1 MASPTEESPNKVLAN
16 KRKQKDKT
24 SQNSSLKAS
33 GPNSTSGVD
42 TAEVFQNQ
50 SDHEGR
56 MSLGYMQGLKNHTN
70 DLSGLSS
77 PAGKGTKKKSGS
89 ESSSGG
95 GQVTSSANSTH
106 RDSGRRNRPQRGNRG
121 FSSGSSDGEENGEDS
136 KKQRPPRKT
145 KGTKLMKPS
154 PLDSDDEATDSAD
167 EGHSGGEEGE
177 RREREQP
184 GISVLRRSQR
194 SLSRKDS
201 SETTNSA
208 TSPLD
213 ASLSAGTIFV
223 ESALPKEPLIGAGGL
238 AQPTSPVNMAVGYGA
253 GDSMAAHSVF
263 DKTPTQS
270 PLGTP
275 SASSPKMALEEQASP
290 GTPIPISPD
299 TPAPEVSVCTVRV
312 WGVRKGGKEAVF
324 SFQCTVYMCM
334 YMYVSSAHGRIC
346 IILTQ
351 GVQYSCS

>member
-1 MASPTEESPNKVLAN
+1 MASPTEESPNKVLVN
-16 KRKQKDKT
+16 KRKHKDKAG
-24 SQNSSLKAS
+24 QNSSLKAS

-42 TAEVFQNQ
+42 AEVSYQNQ

-56 MSLGYMQGLKNHTN
+56 MSVGYLQGLKNHTN
-70 DLSGLSS
+70 EASGLSS
-77 PAGKGTKKKSGS
+77 PVGKGGKKKSGS

-95 GQVTSSANSTH
+95 GQVTSSANSAH
-106 RDSGRRNRPQRGNRG
+106 RHGGRRNRPQRGNRG
-121 FSSGSSDGEENGEDS
+121 FSSGSSDGEETGEES

-167 EGHSGGEEGE
+167 EGHSGGEEGG
-177 RREREQP
+177 RREKTP
-184 GISVLRRSQR
+184 SGVSGLRRSQR

-201 SETTNSA
+201 SESTNSA

-213 ASLSAGTIFV
+213 ATLSAGTVFV
-223 ESALPKEPLIGAGGL
+223 ESALPKEPHIGL
-238 AQPTSPVNMAVGYGA
+238 AQPSSPVNMAVGYGA
-253 GDSMAAHSVF
+253 GDSMAAPSVF

-299 TPAPEVSVCTVRV
+299 TPAPDVWVCVCGGVSKR
-312 WGVRKGGKEAVF
+312 GAQQGGK
-324 SFQCTVYMCM
+324 
-334 YMYVSSAHGRIC
+334 
-346 IILTQ
+346 
-351 GVQYSCS
+351 